1 MRNRSRLILTALAA
15 TALLSLAAGTTSAR
29 NFSIGDK
36 SFEIIWNAALGGLKT
51 DLRWEDAFGNRVA
64 CRVTLSGSFHSNT
77 IAKTLG
83 SRIGVINRATIPGCT
98 TGGATF
104 LTETLPWDVQYE
116 GFTGTLP
123 TSITG
128 ILIGIARFSLRTQI
142 GMTSCL
148 TPTEAAQPFVG
159 IINRFAMNT
168 MENVRADESEFYG
181 VEAPCVRP
189 VRISGTALMR
199 DSSGNQ
205 PRIRLI

>member
-29 NFSIGDK
+29 KFSIGDK
-36 SFEIIWNAALGGLKT
+36 SFDITWNAALGGLKT
-51 DLRWEDAFGNRVA
+51 DLRWEDAGGNRVA

-77 IAKTLG
+77 IVKRLG
-83 SRIGVINRATIPGCT
+83 TRIGVIHRALIPGCT
-98 TGGATF
+98 TGSAAF

-116 GFTGTLP
+116 GFSGGLP
-123 TSITG
+123 TTITG
-128 ILIGIARFSLRTQI
+128 IFIGIARFSLRTQI
-142 GMTSCL
+142 GITSCL
-148 TPTEAAQPFVG
+148 THTEAAQPFVG

-168 MENVRADESEFYG
+168 MENVRAEESEFIG
-181 VEAPCVRP
+181 LELPCVSP
-189 VRISGTALMR
+189 AIISGTALLR